1 MAASFAARSVAG
13 MSSEGE
19 DPALVVHVRCGPFG
33 EWFIQ
38 EGPTGDPLSWHG
50 NETEAEQAAL
60 EHARRAGGGHV
71 FVRDRYHRVHPS
83 DRRVSAR

>member
-1 MAASFAARSVAG
+1 MAHALGARSVAS
-13 MSSEGE
+13 MSSE
-19 DPALVVHVRCGPFG
+19 DSTLVVHVRCGPHG

-50 NETEAEQAAL
+50 NETEAEQAAIA
-60 EHARRAGGGHV
+60 HARRAGGGHV

-83 DRRVSAR
+83 DRRLYAR

>member
-1 MAASFAARSVAG
+1 
-13 MSSEGE
+13 MSSE
-19 DPALVVHVRCGPFG
+19 DSTVVVHVRCGPHG

-50 NETEAEQAAL
+50 NETEAEQAAIA
-60 EHARRAGGGHV
+60 HARRAGGGPV

-83 DRRVSAR
+83 DRRLYAR